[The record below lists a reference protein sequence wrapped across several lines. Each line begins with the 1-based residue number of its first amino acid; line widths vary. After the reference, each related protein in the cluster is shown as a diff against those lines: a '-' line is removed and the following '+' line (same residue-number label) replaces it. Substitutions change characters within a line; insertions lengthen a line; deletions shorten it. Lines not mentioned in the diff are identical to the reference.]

1 MRQVDQALADL
12 WKPSSPLSIFE
23 AISNRLPGS
32 DISATQDIDFGSE
45 LVERWI
51 LNPNLDFSALRAG
64 YVDLSAMDSS
74 IFRQRLQMA
83 INTFWDATVGSTIRM
98 DGFRQGS
105 LERLNGAKWLGTTA
119 YVTEDAGMHYV
130 CHITFAALTMV
141 ISAVLLLAAILSMF
155 LGLITRTPDSLGFV
169 SSSARENPYFK
180 EHVPSYLS
188 GVEAA
193 RLLRDVQVRVG
204 DVGTDTEIG
213 HIALA
218 TMDAGPKKLRWSRLY
233 D

>member
-1 MRQVDQALADL
+1 MRHVDQALAEL
-12 WKPSSPLSIFE
+12 WKPSSPLSVFE

-51 LNPNLDFSALRAG
+51 LNPDLDFSALGAG
-64 YVDLSAMDSS
+64 YVDLSAMDSGV
-74 IFRQRLQMA
+74 FRQRLQMA
-83 INTFWDATVGSTIRM
+83 INTFWDATVGSTIRI
-98 DGFRQGS
+98 DGIRTGS
-105 LERLNGAKWLGTTA
+105 LNRLDGGKWLSTTV
-119 YVTEDAGMHYV
+119 YVTEDAGMHYD
-130 CHITFAALTMV
+130 CHIIFAALTMV
-141 ISAVLLLAAILSMF
+141 ISAVLLLAANLSML
-155 LGLITRTPDSLGFV
+155 LGLITRTPDFLGFV
-169 SSSARENPYFK
+169 SSSARENPYLK
-180 EHVPSYLS
+180 GHVPFYLS

-204 DVGTDTEIG
+204 DVGTDAEIG

-233 D
+233 E